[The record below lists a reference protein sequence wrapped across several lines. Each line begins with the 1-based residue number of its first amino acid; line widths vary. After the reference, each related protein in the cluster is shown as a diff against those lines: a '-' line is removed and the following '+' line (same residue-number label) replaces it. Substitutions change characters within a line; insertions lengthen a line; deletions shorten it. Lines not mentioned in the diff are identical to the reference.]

1 MVDVKLVILDHV
13 TSELSEWV
21 KTHPGYQLEAL
32 TSSPYAVLLTLR
44 GSTQMMASLFMS
56 DVVIVSVYAS
66 ERLRRVND
74 VISKFDYFDV
84 QVDKLA
90 ALMVEGL

>member
-1 MVDVKLVILDHV
+1 MDVQLVILDHV
-13 TSELSEWV
+13 ASELEEWI
-21 KTHPGYQLEAL
+21 KTHPEYRVEAF
-32 TSSPYAVLLTLR
+32 TASPYAVMLTLS

-66 ERLRRVND
+66 ARLGRGD
-74 VISKFDYFDV
+74 VISKFDYFDI